1 MWWSNGVSN
10 SPFLVDKF
18 IGVRNEWCKHG
29 RPRKWANHIASHQFG
44 GSQHKCPFESII
56 AIDIMLQFTKAMWY
70 FHDRKIAHKDLKS
83 TNVFVFQPKRTKF
96 QSLGWYLYVKLVDF
110 GIFKLYNK
118 IETNGTQHSNKGIN
132 IYVTLEVK
140 FGKQLRVEANGLKF
154 LPKVDVWSFAM
165 MFENSY

>member
-1 MWWSNGVSN
+1 
-10 SPFLVDKF
+10 
-18 IGVRNEWCKHG
+18 
-29 RPRKWANHIASHQFG
+29 
-44 GSQHKCPFESII
+44 
-56 AIDIMLQFTKAMWY
+56 
-70 FHDRKIAHKDLKS
+70 
-83 TNVFVFQPKRTKF
+83 
-96 QSLGWYLYVKLVDF
+96 VKLVDF